1 MAVTYAFDFVLA
13 NFGIAIAA
21 KMPMMTTTISSS
33 MSVKPLRARCVM
45 DMELPWGEEKWEHST
60 LTPLRGWSVITDPI
74 KATRGPVGSHIHKP
88 LPCQRLVNSH
98 AGQCAGLWHS
108 ICIAA

>member
-33 MSVKPLRARCVM
+33 MSVKPFRARYMV
-45 DMELPWGEEKWEHST
+45 DMKALLENRRNSGNVFGRCLTAVTKAMRRPIAGTHGNTLGSQQHTVGLPKLSG
-60 LTPLRGWSVITDPI
+60 
-74 KATRGPVGSHIHKP
+74 
-88 LPCQRLVNSH
+88 
-98 AGQCAGLWHS
+98 
-108 ICIAA
+108 AANAASC